1 MKTKLISFSSQKGGV
16 GKTTFTTLLASYLYY
31 ERGCNVAVI
40 DCDYPQFSIKKQR
53 DREKKQIMTISS
65 FNELARQQYERLNKK
80 PYPVFPCEFPEIL
93 DYAEEIIDKSP
104 MIYDYVFFD
113 FPGTVNSEPIVRAL
127 RGMDYLFIP
136 AEAERKVM
144 ESTLE
149 FAFTMSELFKK
160 IGKTENIFLFW
171 NKVDKR
177 EKNNLYEKYDDEVFK
192 PLNLR
197 IMKSFFPQSSKFKK
211 EIEADARYIFN
222 STYFPA
228 MKAAVKGTNINLEGF
243 VNEFLSLIK
252 DKQTNDESGVQT
264 QVLEEA
270 V

>member
-1 MKTKLISFSSQKGGV
+1 MNTKLISFSSQKGGV

-31 ERGCNVAVI
+31 ERGYDVAVI

-53 DREKKQIMTISS
+53 EREKKQIISIAS
-65 FNELARQQYERLNKK
+65 FNELARVQFERLNKK
-80 PYPVFPCEFPEIL
+80 AYPVFACEYPEIM
-93 DYAEEIIDKSP
+93 DFAKEVIDKSS
-104 MIYDYVFFD
+104 IQYDFIFFD
-113 FPGTVNSEPIVRAL
+113 FPGTVNSEHIVKAINS
-127 RGMDYLFIP
+127 MDFLFIP

-160 IGKTENIFLFW
+160 SGKTDNIFLFW

-177 EKNNLYEKYDDEVFK
+177 EKNNLYEKYDNEVIK

-197 IMKSFFPQSSKFKK
+197 LMQNYFPQSSKFKK
-211 EIEADARYIFN
+211 EIEEDARSIFN

-228 MKAAVKGTNINLEGF
+228 MKAATKGTNINLDAF
-243 VNEFLSLIK
+243 MKEFLSLIK
-252 DKQTNDESGVQT
+252 NEQTNDQSRIQKE
-264 QVLEEA
+264 VLEKA

>member
-16 GKTTFTTLLASYLYY
+16 GKTTFTTLLASFLYY
-31 ERGCNVAVI
+31 EKGYHVAVI

-53 DREKKQIMTISS
+53 DREKKQITTIAS
-65 FNELARQQYERLNKK
+65 FNEMAKVQFERLNKK
-80 PYPVFPCEFPEIL
+80 PYPVFACEYPEIL
-93 DYAEEIIDKSP
+93 AFSEEVMNNSALP
-104 MIYDYVFFD
+104 YDFIFFD
-113 FPGTVNSEPIVRAL
+113 FPGTVNSEHVLRAMN
-127 RGMDYLFIP
+127 GMDYLFIP

-160 IGKTENIFLFW
+160 GGKADNIFLFW
-171 NKVDKR
+171 NKVDRR
-177 EKNNLYEKYDDEVFK
+177 EKNKLYEKYDTEVIK
-192 PLNLR
+192 PLKLQL
-197 IMKSFFPQSSKFKK
+197 MQSYFPQSSKFKK

-252 DKQTNDESGVQT
+252 DKQRNDESGVQT

>member
-31 ERGCNVAVI
+31 ERRFNVAVI
-40 DCDYPQFSIKKQR
+40 DCDYPQFSIRKQR
-53 DREKKQIMTISS
+53 DREMKQIISIAS
-65 FNELARQQYERLNKK
+65 FNEMARIQFERLNKK
-80 PYPVFPCEFPEIL
+80 AYPVFTCEYPEIM
-93 DYAEEIIDKSP
+93 DFAEEVIAKSSTQ
-104 MIYDYVFFD
+104 YDFIFFD

-211 EIEADARYIFN
+211 EIEEDARNVFN
-222 STYFPA
+222 STFFPA
-228 MKAAVKGTNINLEGF
+228 MKAAVKGTNINLPEF
-243 VNEFLSLIK
+243 VDEFLSLIK
-252 DKQTNDESGVQT
+252 NEQANDQNGVQKEI
-264 QVLEEA
+264 LEKA